1 VVADRR
7 FGSDEESLAI
17 ATRLPG
23 NDLDPLSSTTA
34 NNGLIGR
41 IVQASPVVE
50 RALTQNEINF
60 LQSILKKGA
69 VPILRVLGALT
80 GFSAIILVIA
90 AATGQP
96 VDPGTYTPLVMITGI
111 LGMAFGGAS
120 QSIRYP
126 VRKALAKGTAREVYG
141 VPEIGTAS
149 SRSVPVNLAGL
160 SFALR
165 PSQLAH
171 LLPGRMNK
179 IAFTEAGPSTR
190 KGSKNGPSTALVLE
204 WNGNTVARRETLQLL
219 TTGPVTRPRNRGK

>member
-1 VVADRR
+1 MVPERR

-50 RALTQNEINF
+50 RALTQNEINL

-80 GFSAIILVIA
+80 GFSAIVLVIA

-111 LGMAFGGAS
+111 LGLAFGGAS

-126 VRKALAKGTAREVYG
+126 VRKALAKGTAHEVYG
-141 VPEIGTAS
+141 VPEIGTGS
-149 SRSVPVNLAGL
+149 SRSVPVRLAGL
-160 SFALR
+160 SF
-165 PSQLAH
+165 QLKPGQVAR
-171 LLPGRMNK
+171 LLTGRMNRM
-179 IAFTEAGPSTR
+179 AYAEAGPAGR
-190 KGSKNGPSTALVLE
+190 KASKSGLSTALMLE

-219 TTGPVTRPRNRGK
+219 ATGPVTRPRNRGK